1 MKYLST
7 ILCLLLVAFAF
18 GQPVAIDKTD
28 EFEPVFSIDE
38 EHGFIWTDN
47 LQNLYLVHESAIEM
61 YNPKGEKIFKNSQ
74 MNLGRITSVD
84 FNFSLKPMV
93 FFGDMNAVVVLDNT
107 LSMQGNPVKLNEYGL
122 DWVTVA
128 AKSIDNHYWFF
139 DMQNFELVRTDMS
152 FKKVRTTGNMSQLL
166 GFDIRPNFIVEHN
179 NWVYV
184 NNPET
189 GILVFDIFGT
199 YFKQIP
205 ITGLKSFQVTDQFI
219 VYTEDGV
226 LKQYNLLTFATILI
240 PLPIV
245 NMDQGRVSKRMLYL
259 SDGKRVTAFRKT

>member
-1 MKYLST
+1 MKHLLSIT
-7 ILCLLLVAFAF
+7 CWLLVATLS
-18 GQPVAIDKTD
+18 GQPIAIDKTD
-28 EFEPVFSIDE
+28 EFEPVFSFDE
-38 EHGFIWTDN
+38 EHSFIWTDN
-47 LQNLYLVHESAIEM
+47 LQNLYLVHESAIAM

-84 FNFSLKPMV
+84 FNFSLKPMI
-93 FFGDMNAVVVLDNT
+93 FFGEMNAVVILDNT

-139 DMQNFELVRTDMS
+139 DMQNFELVRTDIS
-152 FKKVRTTGNMSQLL
+152 FKKVRSTGNVSQLL
-166 GFDIRPNFIVEHN
+166 GFDIRPNYIVEHN

-205 ITGLKSFQVTDQFI
+205 IKGLKSFQVTDQYI
-219 VYTEDGV
+219 VYMTDSG
-226 LKQYNLLTFATILI
+226 LKQYDLMTFETITI
-240 PLPIV
+240 PLP
-245 NMDQGRVSKRMLYL
+245 MGKMKHGRVSKRMLYL
-259 SDGKRVTAFRKT
+259 GDGKQVRAFRKT

>member
-1 MKYLST
+1 MKYLPT
-7 ILCLLLVAFAF
+7 IFCLLIAAILS
-18 GQPVAIDKTD
+18 GQPAAIDKTD
-28 EFEPVFSIDE
+28 EFERVFGFE
-38 EHGFIWTDN
+38 QEHHFIWTDN

-61 YNPKGEKIFKNSQ
+61 YNPKGEKLFKNSQ

-93 FFGDMNAVVVLDNT
+93 FFGEMNAVVILDNT

-139 DMQNFELVRTDMS
+139 DMQNFELVRTDIS
-152 FKKVRTTGNMSQLL
+152 FKKVRSTGNVSQLL

-199 YFKQIP
+199 FFKQIP

-219 VYTEDGV
+219 VYVADGM
-226 LKQYNLLTFATILI
+226 LRQYNLMTFETLSI
-240 PLPIV
+240 PLPAENI
-245 NMDQGRVSKRMLYL
+245 MQGRVSKRMLYL
-259 SDGKRVTAFRKT
+259 SDGKRVRAFRKT